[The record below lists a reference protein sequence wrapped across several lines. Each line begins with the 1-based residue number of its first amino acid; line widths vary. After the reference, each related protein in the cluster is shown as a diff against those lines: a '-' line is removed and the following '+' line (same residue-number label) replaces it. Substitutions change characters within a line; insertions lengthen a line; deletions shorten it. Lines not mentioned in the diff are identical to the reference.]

1 MQYFTIQAKTHREAI
16 ENMRNQYGE
25 YAKILT
31 YRNVRLG
38 GVLGLFGSKG
48 VELTGYLSNEEKPKV
63 TLEEGKLKVLEAAR
77 KEQTLNYILK
87 EIKELKRGLPANGE
101 TGSGFGPGP
110 GYGQHPSLEKLRE
123 LMQQNDFPQSFANEM
138 VERARERFSLT
149 ELEDFTS
156 LENAVIDWIAE
167 KIPTAPPEPEDQKP
181 RVLIIVGPTGV
192 GKTTT
197 IAKLAALYGLESEGK
212 TARRVRIVTIDS
224 YRIGAK
230 KQIEIYGEI
239 MRIPVSS
246 AETREDLKKLIALHA
261 DAEII
266 LIDTIGKSQRDYRKL
281 AEMKEILDGA
291 GSKPEVHLAVS
302 ATTKTRDLEEIF
314 QQYEPFGYSRV
325 IVTKLDETSQIG
337 SILSVVAKKGKP
349 ISFLTD
355 GQKVPQDIE
364 PSSLVR
370 LLLNLEGF
378 HVNRDYIENKYGAQ
392 RRAAG

>member
-16 ENMRNQYGE
+16 ENMKAQYGE

-38 GVLGLFGSKG
+38 GFLGFFGTKG
-48 VELTGYLSNEEKPKV
+48 VELTGYLSSEEKPRAA
-63 TLEEGKLKVLEAAR
+63 LEDNKIKVLEAAK

-87 EIKELKRGLPANGE
+87 EIKDLKRGLPAGGE
-101 TGSGFGPGP
+101 PGSGLGSS
-110 GYGQHPSLEKLRE
+110 QHPSLEKLRG
-123 LMQQNDFPQSFANEM
+123 LLRQNDFSPAFTSEM

-149 ELEDFTS
+149 ELEDFS
-156 LENAVIDWIAE
+156 RLENTFLDWIAE
-167 KIPTAPPEPEDQKP
+167 KIPPAAPVDGETKP
-181 RVLIIVGPTGV
+181 RILIVVGPTGV

-197 IAKLAALYGLESEGK
+197 IAKLAARYGLEGEG
-212 TARRVRIVTIDS
+212 RRAQKVRIITIDS

-246 AETREDLKKLIALHA
+246 AETGEDLKKLIALHSDA
-261 DAEII
+261 DLI

-281 AEMKEILDGA
+281 AEMKEVLDGA
-291 GSKPEVHLAVS
+291 GSRPEVHLAVS
-302 ATTKTRDLEEIF
+302 ATTKTRDLEDIF

-337 SILSVVAKKGKP
+337 SILSVVSKKGKP
-349 ISFLTD
+349 ISYLTD
-355 GQKVPQDIE
+355 GQKVPQDLE
-364 PSSLVR
+364 PSTPVR

-378 HVNRDYIENKYGAQ
+378 HINRDHLENKYGEKS
-392 RRAAG
+392 RAAMK

>member
-38 GVLGLFGSKG
+38 GFMGLLGSKG
-48 VELTGYLSNEEKPKV
+48 VELTGYLSSEEKPKV
-63 TLEEGKLKVLEAAR
+63 ALEEGKLKVLEAAR

-101 TGSGFGPGP
+101 PGAGLGSN
-110 GYGQHPSLEKLRE
+110 QHPSLEKLRD
-123 LMQQNDFPQSFANEM
+123 LLLQNDFPRAFADEM

-149 ELEDFTS
+149 ELEDFS
-156 LENAVIDWIAE
+156 RLENTFIDWIAE
-167 KIPTAPPEPEDQKP
+167 KIPAAPPDPENQNP
-181 RVLIIVGPTGV
+181 RVLIVVGPTGV

-197 IAKLAALYGLESEGK
+197 IAKLAALFGLESEGK
-212 TARRVRIVTIDS
+212 PARRVRIITIDS

-261 DAEII
+261 DADLI

-291 GSKPEVHLAVS
+291 GSRPEVHLAVS

-314 QQYEPFGYSRV
+314 QQYESFGYSRV

-337 SILSVVAKKGKP
+337 SILSVVAKRGKP

-370 LLLNLEGF
+370 LLCNLEGF
-378 HVNRDYIENKYGAQ
+378 HINRDYIESKYGVR

>member
-16 ENMRNQYGE
+16 ENMKQQYGE

-38 GVLGLFGSKG
+38 GFLGFFGSKG
-48 VELTGYLSNEEKPKV
+48 VELTGYLSSEEKPKSS
-63 TLEEGKLKVLEAAR
+63 LEEGKIKVLEAAK

-87 EIKELKRGLPANGE
+87 EIKELKRGMPAGGE
-101 TGSGFGPGP
+101 SGSGL
-110 GYGQHPSLEKLRE
+110 HPTLEKLRD
-123 LMQQNDFPQSFANEM
+123 LLQQNDFSKAFSDEM

-149 ELEDFTS
+149 ELEDWS
-156 LENAVIDWIAE
+156 RLEPTFIDWIAE
-167 KIPTAPPEPEDQKP
+167 KVPVAPSGDGEGQP
-181 RVLIIVGPTGV
+181 RVLIVVGPTGV

-197 IAKLAALYGLESEGK
+197 IAKLAALYGLESESRP
-212 TARRVRIVTIDS
+212 ARKVRIVTIDS

-246 AETREDLKKLIALHA
+246 AETREDLKKLIALHNDA
-261 DAEII
+261 DLI

-281 AEMKEILDGA
+281 AEMKEVLDGA
-291 GSKPEVHLAVS
+291 GSRPEVHLAVS
-302 ATTKTRDLEEIF
+302 ATTKTRDLEDIF
-314 QQYEPFGYSRV
+314 QQYEPFGYTRV

-337 SILSVVAKKGKP
+337 SILSVVAKKRRP

-370 LLLNLEGF
+370 LLLYLEGF
-378 HVNRDYIENKYGAQ
+378 HVNRDYLENKYGLKS
-392 RRAAG
+392 RAVG